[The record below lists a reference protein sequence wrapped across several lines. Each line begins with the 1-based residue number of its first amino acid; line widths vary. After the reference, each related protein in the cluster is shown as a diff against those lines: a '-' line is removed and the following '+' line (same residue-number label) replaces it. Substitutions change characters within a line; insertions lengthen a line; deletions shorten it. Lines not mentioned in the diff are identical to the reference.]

1 MLRLA
6 DMKSHIIAI
15 INTFICSYII
25 TTCLILLN
33 ALDTWPVRLIAIIIT
48 VGSTYL
54 IALLLNRFFKTNMR
68 ILGGMLELIYGPL
81 LIIGVIACLAFFELW
96 PVKVITMILWL
107 VIMVILPSY
116 INRYKE

>member
-1 MLRLA
+1 
-6 DMKSHIIAI
+6 MKSHITAI
-15 INTFICSYII
+15 INTFIFSYII
-25 TTCLILLN
+25 ATCLILLN

-48 VGSTYL
+48 VGSAYL
-54 IALLLNRFFKTNMR
+54 IELLLNRIFKNDMR
-68 ILGGMLELIYGPL
+68 ILGGIFELLYGPL

-96 PVKVITMILWL
+96 PVKVNTMILWL